1 VTHPGIDI
9 PAERLT
15 PGEWRARQEAHRARL
30 APFVEAQ
37 AARRSRQE
45 KHPVLDFL
53 FEYYSFRITHLLRW
67 SPGAHRYGEPGADE
81 PLAPPFRTGERGHGL
96 YPEDYAKRDGLER
109 RARLLRSTQDRPP
122 FFGCLGLHEWA
133 MVYEAADIR
142 HGQLPLRLSHPE
154 TRRVVESFP
163 VRCTHYDA
171 FRFFSASAR
180 PLNQVQ
186 PLAETRDELEQPGC
200 IHANMDLYRFAFKLF
215 PWIPAEL
222 LADTFELALRARE
235 IDMRASPYDI
245 SSLGY
250 TPLRIE
256 TSEGQAEYRL
266 RQREIASEARLLR
279 SRLLDEMDRLLALT
293 KPPSAGEHAGL
304 SP

>member
-1 VTHPGIDI
+1 MPPEPPPVILSEP
-9 PAERLT
+9 
-15 PGEWRARQEAHRARL
+15 EWRTRREAHRARF

-67 SPGAHRYGEPGADE
+67 SPGAHCYLENGGEMLEHA
-81 PLAPPFRTGERGHGL
+81 PFRAGEHGVGL
-96 YPEDYAKRDGLER
+96 YPADFTPGKREGLER
-109 RARLLRSTQDRPP
+109 RAHLLRATQERKP
-122 FFGCLGLHEWA
+122 FYGCLGLHEWA
-133 MVYEAADIR
+133 MVYEASDIR
-142 HGQLPLRLSHPE
+142 HGQLPLRLSHAE
-154 TRRVVESFP
+154 TRRVVETFP

-171 FRFFSASAR
+171 FRFFSPSAR
-180 PLNQVQ
+180 PFNQVQ

-215 PWIPAEL
+215 PWLPAEL

-245 SSLGY
+245 TSLGQ
-250 TPLRIE
+250 TAIPIE
-256 TSEGQAEYRL
+256 TPEGQAEYRL
-266 RQREIASEARLLR
+266 LQRGIADEARLLR
-279 SRLLDEMDRLLALT
+279 ARLLDEMDRLLALT
-293 KPPSAGEHAGL
+293 NPAPAGDHVR
-304 SP
+304 PHP